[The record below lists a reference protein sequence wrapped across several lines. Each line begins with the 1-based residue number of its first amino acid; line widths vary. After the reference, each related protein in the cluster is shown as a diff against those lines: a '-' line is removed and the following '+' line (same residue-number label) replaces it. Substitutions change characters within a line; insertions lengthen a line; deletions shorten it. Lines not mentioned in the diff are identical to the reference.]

1 MQRVKTK
8 IRQPKKPAP
17 YEELI
22 KKGGSYQEGMFG
34 VRKIDDKWYFDI
46 PNNLLGRYF
55 LMVTRFT
62 SVPQRF
68 GRLEARK

>member
-22 KKGGSYQEGMFG
+22 KKGGSYQEDVG
-34 VRKIDDKWYFDI
+34 VRKIDDNGISIFQTI
-46 PNNLLGRYF
+46 C
-55 LMVTRFT
+55 
-62 SVPQRF
+62 
-68 GRLEARK
+68 